1 MVIYSKVSVPIRR
14 NVKVYINLFEEIQSS
29 SAQSECSKSIAV
41 FGDEL
46 FYKEEIQKKDVTVQ
60 GVRVKS
66 ISITTNDINLK
77 LRKKITSV
85 VQNST
90 VSVYYQA
97 PVRF

>member
-1 MVIYSKVSVPIRR
+1 
-14 NVKVYINLFEEIQSS
+14 VYINLFEEIQSS
-29 SAQSECSKSIAV
+29 SE
-41 FGDEL
+41 
-46 FYKEEIQKKDVTVQ
+46 EEIQKKDVTVQ

-77 LRKKITSV
+77 LRKKITTV

-97 PVRF
+97 PVRL